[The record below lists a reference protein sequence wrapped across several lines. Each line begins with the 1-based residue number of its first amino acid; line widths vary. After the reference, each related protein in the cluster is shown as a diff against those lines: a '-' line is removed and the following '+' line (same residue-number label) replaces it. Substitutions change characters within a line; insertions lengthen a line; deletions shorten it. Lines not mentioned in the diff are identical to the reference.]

1 MTIDDICPVCESKIT
16 PGGQSCD
23 VCGADLKLLGGSSKS
38 QYVCPECGNE
48 LLEEDTSCPKC
59 GVQFAK
65 DEQVVFQCPACNAE
79 VDESANKCPSCGAE
93 FLSDDEATATE
104 EVPKAIESVPSVGTQ
119 DASYFDD
126 MASGISTGSPEKL
139 INEFEKTLNDM
150 DSPQAGASP
159 VSEKTGIQAKTPGS
173 VQTQKDSTT
182 FPPKDVEKES
192 AGDKPGRFHFKF
204 GKKRD
209 DEPETPVRA
218 ASPPPPAA
226 SVSFRQTVRS
236 ESKPAEPISTAR
248 SAEASPAGNEDTR
261 PVIEQLRSLLKF
273 SGDAGVD
280 ISEGKKFL
288 DISVEFAKSGNSA
301 EALRN
306 IRLAYR
312 SIESNIQA
320 FFKDKMGIMR
330 KQIEIENVAG
340 DRKMTYE
347 TRLSTISEMVRNSSY
362 EKALESVQQFQSEL
376 SPKASQF
383 GEAKELVDRVEELL
397 RYADE
402 IGIDYN
408 SSRMIFTE
416 ARKHLATGDWSS
428 ALVLARQSRD
438 SLMRSIPPK
447 LLSEMNKA
455 RSEIIDAKIGGMKVT
470 DFITTLKEASNA
482 YNDGKYDESLRFMNI
497 FRREFDRARSLSS
510 SPRPS

>member
-1 MTIDDICPVCESKIT
+1 MTNEDICPVCESKIT
-16 PGGQSCD
+16 PGGQACD
-23 VCGADLKLLGGSSKS
+23 VCGADLKLLGDSSKA

-48 LLEEDTSCPKC
+48 LLEEDTNCPKC

-65 DEQVVFQCPACNAE
+65 NEQVVFQCPACNTE
-79 VDESANKCPSCGAE
+79 VDASANKCPNCGAE

-104 EVPKAIESVPSVGTQ
+104 EVPKAIESVPSVSTQ

-139 INEFEKTLNDM
+139 INEFEKTLKGI
-150 DSPQAGASP
+150 DSPSAVAAPS
-159 VSEKTGIQAKTPGS
+159 SEKARIQAVSPSTG
-173 VQTQKDSTT
+173 QAQKDTT
-182 FPPKDVEKES
+182 ALQQKYAEKDSE
-192 AGDKPGRFHFKF
+192 GDKHGRFHFKF

-209 DEPETPVRA
+209 EEIESPVRT
-218 ASPPPPAA
+218 SSSLPPPP
-226 SVSFRQTVRS
+226 VSFRQTVKSGSRS
-236 ESKPAEPISTAR
+236 TSSIPAAGN
-248 SAEASPAGNEDTR
+248 AAASPARNEDNR
-261 PVIEQLRSLLKF
+261 PVIEQLRALLKF
-273 SGDAGVD
+273 AGDASVD
-280 ISEGKKFL
+280 ISEGKKYL
-288 DISVEFAKSGNSA
+288 DISVEFAKSGDSA

-306 IRLAYR
+306 IRLAYM

-340 DRKMTYE
+340 ERRMTYE
-347 TRLSTISEMVRNSSY
+347 SRLSTISEMVRSSSY

-383 GEAKELVDRVEELL
+383 GEAKELVDRLEELL

-497 FRREFDRARSLSS
+497 FRREFDRARSLSTG
-510 SPRPS
+510 PRPS

>member
-16 PGGQSCD
+16 PGVQACD

-48 LLEEDTSCPKC
+48 LLEEDTNCPKC

-65 DEQVVFQCPACNAE
+65 NEQVVFQCPACNTE
-79 VDESANKCPSCGAE
+79 VDASANKCPNCGAE

-119 DASYFDD
+119 DVSYFDD

-150 DSPQAGASP
+150 DSPAAGASP
-159 VSEKTGIQAKTPGS
+159 VSEKTGIQAKTPSS

-182 FPPKDVEKES
+182 FLPKDVEKES

-204 GKKRD
+204 GRKRD
-209 DEPETPVRA
+209 DEPETAVRT
-218 ASPPPPAA
+218 ASAPPP
-226 SVSFRQTVRS
+226 SVSFRQALRS
-236 ESKPAEPISTAR
+236 ESIPGESIPAAG
-248 SAEASPAGNEDTR
+248 SAAASPAGNEDTR

-273 SGDAGVD
+273 SGDASVD

-288 DISVEFAKSGNSA
+288 DISVEFAKSGDSA

-347 TRLSTISEMVRNSSY
+347 TRLSAISDMVRNSSY

-455 RSEIIDAKIGGMKVT
+455 RSEIIDAKISGMKVT
-470 DFITTLKEASNA
+470 DFIATLKEASNA
-482 YNDGKYDESLRFMNI
+482 YNEGKYDESLRFMNI

-510 SPRPS
+510 SPRQS